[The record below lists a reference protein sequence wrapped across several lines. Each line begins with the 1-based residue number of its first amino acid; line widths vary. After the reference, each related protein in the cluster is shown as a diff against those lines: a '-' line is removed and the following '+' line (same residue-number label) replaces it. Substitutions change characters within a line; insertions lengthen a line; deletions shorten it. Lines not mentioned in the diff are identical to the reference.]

1 MTVRLKMSREERDE
15 YKAWCSARGIKT
27 ADGVQYCIDRILS
40 APDAVPIVG
49 GTVAV
54 DVEVSGD
61 YKQAA
66 AYARMLGS
74 RYGVCAWRAY
84 QAQDVEL

>member
-1 MTVRLKMSREERDE
+1 M
-15 YKAWCSARGIKT
+15 
-27 ADGVQYCIDRILS
+27 QYCIDRLAS
-40 APDAVPIVG
+40 APDAVPIFG

-54 DVEVSGD
+54 DIDVNDD

-66 AYARMLGS
+66 AETGMLGS

-84 QAQDVEL
+84 QAQEVEL